1 MASIVRNGRGNNND
15 VIIRHLLV
23 DDSQTIA
30 IGDLLQ
36 IESTA
41 GKLELAVAA
50 STSIVGIALEA
61 ITTTTATAA
70 DVIPVALVRGQVVR
84 VDVYQGGGKD
94 TFDQADFYLT
104 AYDLEDEVSIDPNDT
119 TNGMCYVVANDQTA
133 NTADVIFADA
143 SLANVG

>member
-1 MASIVRNGRGNNND
+1 M
-15 VIIRHLLV
+15 V

-104 AYDLEDEVSIDPNDT
+104 AYDLEDEVSVDPNDT

>member
-1 MASIVRNGRGNNND
+1 MQIVRNARGSNND
-15 VIIRHLLV
+15 VVVRTLLIA
-23 DDSQTIA
+23 DSQTVA

-36 IESTA
+36 VASA
-41 GKLELAVAA
+41 SGRMELAVAA

-61 ITTTTATAA
+61 ITTTTATAT

-84 VDVYQGGGKD
+84 MDVYQGGAKD

-119 TNGMCYVVANDQTA
+119 TSGMLFVQANDQTL
-133 NTADVIFADA
+133 NTADVIFDNAA
-143 SLANVG
+143 LANVG

>member
-1 MASIVRNGRGNNND
+1 MASIVRNARGNNND

-143 SLANVG
+143 SLANVV

>member
-1 MASIVRNGRGNNND
+1 MLAVSASRSIVC
-15 VIIRHLLV
+15 
-23 DDSQTIA
+23 
-30 IGDLLQ
+30 
-36 IESTA
+36 
-41 GKLELAVAA
+41 
-50 STSIVGIALEA
+50 IALEG
-61 ITTTTATAA
+61 ICTTTASAA

-104 AYDLEDEVSIDPNDT
+104 AYDLEDEVSVDPNDT

>member
-1 MASIVRNGRGNNND
+1 MAKIVRSVTNADN
-15 VIIRHLLV
+15 VPTVVHLLV

-30 IGDLLQ
+30 EGDLVQ
-36 IESTA
+36 IESTT

-70 DVIPVALVRGQVVR
+70 DVIPVALVKNQVVR
-84 VDVYQGGGKD
+84 VDVYQGGAKD

-143 SLANVG
+143 ALAHVG

>member
-1 MASIVRNGRGNNND
+1 M
-15 VIIRHLLV
+15 V

-133 NTADVIFADA
+133 DTADVIFADA

>member
-1 MASIVRNGRGNNND
+1 MASIVRNARGNNND

-104 AYDLEDEVSIDPNDT
+104 AYDLEDEVSVDPNDT

>member
-1 MASIVRNGRGNNND
+1 MASIVRNARGNNND

-104 AYDLEDEVSIDPNDT
+104 AYDLEDEVSVDPNDT

-133 NTADVIFADA
+133 DTADVIFADA

>member
-1 MASIVRNGRGNNND
+1 MASIVRNARGNNND